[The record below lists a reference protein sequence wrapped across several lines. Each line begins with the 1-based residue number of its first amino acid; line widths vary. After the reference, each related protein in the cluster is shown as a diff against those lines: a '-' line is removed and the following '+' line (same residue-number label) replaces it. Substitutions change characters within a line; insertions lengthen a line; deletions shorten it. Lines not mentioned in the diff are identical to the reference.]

1 MSKKSALA
9 GLGMMMGM
17 GANPYGYGRGKSNT
31 DMRSHMSYFNQCAK
45 KNKHRKK

>member
-1 MSKKSALA
+1 MSKKNALA

-31 DMRSHMSYFNQCAK
+31 DMRSHMSYFNQYAK